1 MKVEKT
7 GKKPEILEQTLGLLY
22 HEDYRGSGQGLSV
35 PCDRSVW
42 GVRVYVFGFIFVF
55 EIESQ
60 SVGEAG
66 WNSLCSAG

>member
-35 PCDRSVW
+35 PCDLLSPC
-42 GVRVYVFGFIFVF
+42 
-55 EIESQ
+55 
-60 SVGEAG
+60 
-66 WNSLCSAG
+66 SLCWY